1 MEESEKRVLGQYRH
15 RLANEIVVTE
25 SFLCAFCESNV
36 LDKEMS
42 AVVQNELSY
51 VSKAHRLLELL
62 PKRGYKAF
70 TTLLEILSI
79 TNPWLAEK
87 MKTSYIEEKNREAKL
102 KITSSITASG
112 AIFGVPS
119 QKEPITGYG
128 STSRKQLDDDI
139 KKKVTIFIKRN
150 LFHLTETEQKET
162 EKWLAEEIQRERT
175 RQQNKR
181 LMSDDAVRI
190 PTPVFQSSKEVQTDT
205 NAMDIQ
211 ELYED
216 MAIHMYGTDFDFE
229 VDVSFRVI
237 KEQVKEIL
245 DRMNC
250 LDRVMMQCLEKFE
263 DVDRMS
269 MTLPQLVERSTISE
283 RDLNYKLS
291 EEKRRNQ
298 RLQLE
303 KDYLVKHIAQLE
315 SDVDRLYDKHNA
327 MFVRPQKAFVKKK
340 HEVSQKKTRPKS
352 DRIPDHYVTIIDD
365 SDKDEDSS
373 RDISPVA
380 PRRPRH
386 TRSSPPKSA
395 ARSRRVHSNQSS
407 SMKVKSANFD
417 TIKFEPSTPSTKRKP
432 IPSRNYQILSQCY
445 S

>member
-1 MEESEKRVLGQYRH
+1 MEEAEKRVLGQYRH

-36 LDKEMS
+36 LDKEMT
-42 AVVQNELSY
+42 AVIQNELSY

-102 KITSSITASG
+102 KIASSITAS
-112 AIFGVPS
+112 
-119 QKEPITGYG
+119 EPITGYG
-128 STSRKQLDDDI
+128 ATSRKQPDDDI
-139 KKKVTIFIKRN
+139 KRNVAIFIKRN

-162 EKWLAEEIQRERT
+162 EKWLAEEIQKERT

-181 LMSDDAVRI
+181 LMSDEAVRI

-216 MAIHMYGTDFDFE
+216 MAIHMFGTDFDFE
-229 VDVSFRVI
+229 VDVSFRMI

-250 LDRVMMQCLEKFE
+250 LDRVMMQCLDKFE
-263 DVDRMS
+263 EVDRMS
-269 MTLPQLVERSTISE
+269 MTLPQLVEKSTINE

-291 EEKRRNQ
+291 EEKRRYQ

-340 HEVSQKKTRPKS
+340 HEASQKKTRPKS
-352 DRIPDHYVTIIDD
+352 DRTPDHYVTIIDD

-395 ARSRRVHSNQSS
+395 ARSRRVHNNQGNSV
-407 SMKVKSANFD
+407 KVKSTNFD

-432 IPSRNYQILSQCY
+432 IPSRSYQLLSQCY
-445 S
+445 K